1 MNQRRL
7 ERFHATLVDA
17 QRERDYLPLSSSL
30 DEPYWNTYEMMVMWL
45 LVNKLREAYDRPM
58 LPFEAVKRV
67 EQSASGH
74 FDYTKKFALYCAEL
88 VDAES

>member
-7 ERFHATLVDA
+7 ERFHSTLVDA
-17 QRERDYLPLSSSL
+17 QREREYMPIHDPS
-30 DEPYWNTYEMMVMWL
+30 EPYWNTYDMMVMWL

-58 LPFEAVKRV
+58 LPFSAVRKV
-67 EQSASGH
+67 EQVASGH

-88 VDAES
+88 VDD